1 MRMTTFSYQKSAMK
15 QNTISMF
22 VLATLTFF
30 SVPYVWANDSRVV
43 QNFEIEAD
51 LNEVWKAFTTNEGTK
66 LWWAPLVE
74 IDDFAVGGIIRSNYN
89 SKGKIGDATT
99 IENTILSFDPH
110 RMISIRPTK
119 FPAGFPFVE
128 AAKKQWTVFYF
139 QKVSPKRTRI
149 TLVGLGYTDDPQSR
163 QLRGFFI
170 AGNKLSIAKLKLPW
184 RKSSFPKA

>member
-1 MRMTTFSYQKSAMK
+1 MK
-15 QNTISMF
+15 QNTIPVL
-22 VLATLTFF
+22 VLAILTIVC
-30 SVPYVWANDSRVV
+30 VPPVWADDSRVV

-51 LNEVWKAFTTNEGTK
+51 LNEAWKAFTTNEGTK

-119 FPAGFPFVE
+119 FPTGFPFVE

-139 QKVSPKRTRI
+139 QKVSQKRTQA
-149 TLVGLGYTDDPQSR
+149 TVVGLGYTDDEQS
-163 QLRGFFI
+163 QKLREFFI
-170 AGNKLSIAKLKLPW
+170 AGNKFSIGKLKVALE
-184 RKSSFPKA
+184 KN

>member
-1 MRMTTFSYQKSAMK
+1 MK
-15 QNTISMF
+15 QNTISIL
-22 VLATLTFF
+22 VIATLTFF
-30 SVPYVWANDSRVV
+30 GVPLVKADDSRVV
-43 QNFEIEAD
+43 QSFEIDAGI
-51 LNEVWKAFTTNEGTK
+51 NEVWKAFTTKEGTK

-89 SKGKIGDATT
+89 SKGKVGDATT

-139 QKVSPKRTRI
+139 QKVSPKRTQI
-149 TLVGLGYTDDPQSR
+149 TLVGLGYTGDQQSR
-163 QLRGFFI
+163 QLREFFI
-170 AGNKLSIAKLKLPW
+170 AGNKLSIAKLKAALE
-184 RKSSFPKA
+184 KK

>member
-1 MRMTTFSYQKSAMK
+1 MK
-15 QNTISMF
+15 QNTIPVL
-22 VLATLTFF
+22 VLAILTVVC
-30 SVPYVWANDSRVV
+30 VPPVWADDSRVV

-51 LNEVWKAFTTNEGTK
+51 LNEAWKALTTNEGTK

-119 FPAGFPFVE
+119 FPTGFPFVE
-128 AAKKQWTVFYF
+128 AAKNNGQYSTFRKFPRNVRKPRLWGWA
-139 QKVSPKRTRI
+139 TRMM
-149 TLVGLGYTDDPQSR
+149 SN
-163 QLRGFFI
+163 LRSCGSF
-170 AGNKLSIAKLKLPW
+170 LLPGTNF
-184 RKSSFPKA
+184 RSAS

>member
-1 MRMTTFSYQKSAMK
+1 MK
-15 QNTISMF
+15 QNTIPML
-22 VLATLTFF
+22 VLATLTFVN
-30 SVPYVWANDSRVV
+30 VPFVCADDSRVV
-43 QNFEIEAD
+43 QNFEIDAD
-51 LNEVWKAFTTNEGTK
+51 INEVWKAFTTKEGTK

-74 IDDFAVGGIIRSNYN
+74 MDDFAVGEKIRSNYN
-89 SKGKIGDATT
+89 SKGRIGDATT

-139 QKVSPKRTRI
+139 QKVSPKLTRI
-149 TLVGLGYTDDPQSR
+149 TLVGLGYTDDQQSR

-170 AGNKLSIAKLKLPW
+170 AGNKLSIAKLKAALE
-184 RKSSFPKA
+184 KSSFTHA